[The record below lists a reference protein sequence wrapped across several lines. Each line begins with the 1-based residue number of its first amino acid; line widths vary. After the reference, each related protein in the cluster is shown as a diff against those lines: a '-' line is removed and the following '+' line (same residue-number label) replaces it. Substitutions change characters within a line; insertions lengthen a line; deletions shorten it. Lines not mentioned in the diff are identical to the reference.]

1 MQLLLKYFRLN
12 LLPSKV
18 SHEKG
23 VENPVK
29 LTRSFN
35 SLSTKITALSQP
47 KTKGRSEVR
56 QKGLFYF
63 LCHSYMRQ
71 ELAVW
76 RTTRVKTLVVGCVI
90 GD

>member
-56 QKGLFYF
+56 QKGLFFFFMSLLYETRTRCMEDHEGQNVGSG
-63 LCHSYMRQ
+63 LCYR
-71 ELAVW
+71 
-76 RTTRVKTLVVGCVI
+76 
-90 GD
+90 